1 MTLRLLLLTLF
12 CQLTFAQQDFKVMS
26 FEEYMGFVRKFHPLV
41 KSANL
46 EISAA
51 QAALLTA
58 RGAFDPILAA
68 DFERKDFKGSTYYNV
83 FNGTFK
89 IPTWYGIE
97 LKAGID
103 DNNGQYLNPENLVPA
118 NGLGN
123 VGISVPI
130 AQDLFIN
137 KRMADLRKAKLQ
149 QTLGQAERNL
159 MATEVLFE
167 AAEAYFTWQRHYRE
181 YQLYQEFAKNAQIRL
196 DGIKGLI
203 REGDRPV
210 IDSTE
215 ARIVVVNRNLSLE
228 DSQLKLIKARLEL
241 SNFLWID
248 NNVPMELAD
257 GMMPEEDTEQKIE
270 VVLQTS
276 EMITDNI
283 DIQTHP
289 KVQALQTKVKMLEIE
304 RQLAANRL
312 LPRADF
318 GYSYLFQP
326 NSFDSSR
333 RFDDYKVGFNF
344 YFPVFI
350 RKERGNLQRAK
361 LALTDADLSL
371 KFETRQLENKI
382 DAAQTEIASL
392 KKQASL
398 MSELVRDTGTML
410 NAEIRLFDAGE
421 SSLFL
426 LNTRE
431 NTLISSRL
439 SQIAVRN
446 RLLSAHAKLF
456 ETLANPD

>member
-1 MTLRLLLLTLF
+1 MKVRLLLFALIG
-12 CQLTFAQQDFKVMS
+12 QLSFAQDNPKIMS

-41 KSANL
+41 KSADL

-51 QAALLTA
+51 QAALMTA
-58 RGAFDPILAA
+58 RGAFDPVLEA

-97 LKAGID
+97 IKAGID
-103 DNNGQYLNPENLVPA
+103 DNNGQYLNPQNLVPA
-118 NGLGN
+118 TGLGN
-123 VGISVPI
+123 VGISIPI

-149 QTLGQAERNL
+149 QTLSRADRNL
-159 MATEVLFE
+159 MATAVLSE
-167 AAEAYFTWQRHYRE
+167 AAEAYFSWQRQYRE
-181 YQLYQEFAKNAQIRL
+181 YELYQEFAKNAKIRL
-196 DGIKGLI
+196 DGIKILI
-203 REGDRPV
+203 QEGDKPV

-228 DSQLKLIKARLEL
+228 DSKLKLIKARLEL
-241 SNFLWID
+241 SNFLWIE
-248 NNVPMELAD
+248 NNVPLELAED
-257 GMMPEEDTEQKIE
+257 MIPEPDTEQRISE
-270 VVLQTS
+270 VLQTN
-276 EMITDNI
+276 EMITNNVDLN
-283 DIQTHP
+283 QHP
-289 KVQALQTKVKMLEIE
+289 KVQALETKVKMLEIE
-304 RQLAANRL
+304 RRLAANRL

-326 NSFDSSR
+326 DSFDASK

-344 YFPVFI
+344 YFPIFI

-361 LALTDADLSL
+361 LALTDANLSL

-382 DAAQTEIASL
+382 QAAQTEIISL
-392 KKQASL
+392 EKQASL
-398 MSELVRDTGTML
+398 MRELVRDTGTML
-410 NAEIRLFDAGE
+410 NAEIRLFEAGE

-439 SQIAVRN
+439 SEIAVRN